1 MKCLFCGA
9 EVQIG
14 HQCEYCGSFAEP
26 SYYPKAKVRQK
37 AKAIMFKDFG
47 SDFDEYVVARG
58 DCLWNIAKRYY
69 GTAVLINN
77 KQIMNL
83 CRMIADFNGIEDMN
97 LIYPGQ
103 RIKLP
108 KGKVMT

>member
-37 AKAIMFKDFG
+37 SKAIMFKDFG

-69 GTAVLINN
+69 GITSIPIC
-77 KQIMNL
+77 Q
-83 CRMIADFNGIEDMN
+83 MIADFNEIEDMN

-103 RIKLP
+103 RIKFP

>member
-58 DCLWNIAKRYY
+58 DCLWNITKRYY
-69 GTAVLINN
+69 GITSIP
-77 KQIMNL
+77 I
-83 CRMIADFNGIEDMN
+83 CRKVADFNGIEDMN